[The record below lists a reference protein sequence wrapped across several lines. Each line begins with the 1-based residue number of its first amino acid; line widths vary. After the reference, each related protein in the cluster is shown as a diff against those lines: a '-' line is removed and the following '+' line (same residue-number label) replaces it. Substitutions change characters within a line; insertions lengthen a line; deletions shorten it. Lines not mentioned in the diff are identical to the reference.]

1 MPAGAAAARASGE
14 YQVRKT
20 RSMKV
25 CTVQAPV
32 LKIRGRAMSIT
43 AR

>member
-1 MPAGAAAARASGE
+1 MPEGAAAARAWGE

-20 RSMKV
+20 RSMKA

-32 LKIRGRAMSIT
+32 LKIRGSAMCIT